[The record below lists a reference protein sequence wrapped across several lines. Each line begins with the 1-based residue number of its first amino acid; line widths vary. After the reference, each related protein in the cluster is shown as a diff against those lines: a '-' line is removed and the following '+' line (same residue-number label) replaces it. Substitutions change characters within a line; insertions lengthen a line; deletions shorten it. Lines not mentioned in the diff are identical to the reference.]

1 MDDSAPPL
9 AATRAGIPLKPFYT
23 AADRPKEAADETP
36 GEFPF
41 TRGRFARL
49 RQGGWIQRE
58 LSGEGSP
65 SESNRQLRDLLDM
78 GQAGIDVIG
87 DGPTMSMI
95 DPDHP
100 LAAPAAGTQGVS
112 ACRKQDY
119 LELFDGVDIGATSV
133 SSSIPAVFSIAGL
146 VHAARQANVPLEKLR
161 GSTIQVPLY
170 CEDCS
175 YRYHLPV
182 NFRTRL
188 SADCVAWCAD
198 HMPRFHAFLEDSYF
212 FSETGLN
219 GVEEMALAFV
229 EIRHIIRR
237 LLAMGVDIDSFG
249 PRIAILLNCGMDV
262 YEEIAKIRATR
273 RLFAHMMRDE
283 FGATDPRSQSAVI
296 TCHTSGLTLTAQ
308 QPVNNVVRGTVQAMA
323 LVLAGV
329 QAIEISAFDEA
340 YRTPSRA
347 AHMVGLRTQQVID
360 LEAGLTR
367 VADPFG
373 GSYFMETLTDRMAEE
388 IWAKVEEIE
397 ATDDIE
403 ALVERGYFRDMFHGV
418 MERHSQDIAMGR
430 APVVGLNVHKIPE
443 EEDTLLRDV
452 SEEKFPPSREHV
464 ARIAAFRQSRDADA
478 LETGLRPILES
489 VRTGSGNLLA
499 LTIDAFEAGATM
511 GEIAG
516 VFRLGLGEAYDPFGK
531 VAPVLGAAA

>member
-1 MDDSAPPL
+1 MENADPTPR
-9 AATRAGIPLKPFYT
+9 TRSGIPLKPFYT
-23 AADRPKEAADETP
+23 AADRPPGEFNDAP

-41 TRGRFARL
+41 TRGRFARM
-49 RQGGWIQRE
+49 RHGGSWIQRE

-65 SESNRQLRDLLDM
+65 ADSNQQLRDLLAM
-78 GQAGIDVIG
+78 GQAGVDVIG
-87 DGPTMSMI
+87 DGPTMSMM

-100 LAAPAAGTQGVS
+100 LAAPTAGTQGVS

-119 LELFDGVDIGATSV
+119 LELFDGVDIGETSV
-133 SSSIPAVFSIAGL
+133 SSSIPAIFSIAGL
-146 VHAARQANVPLEKLR
+146 VHTAKHMGVAPEKLR

-170 CEDCS
+170 NEDCS
-175 YRYHLPV
+175 YRFHLPV

-237 LLAMGVDIDSFG
+237 LLDMGVDIDSFG
-249 PRIAILLNCGMDV
+249 PRIAILLNCGMDF

-273 RLFAHMMRDE
+273 QLFARMMRSE
-283 FGATDPRSQSAVI
+283 FGAKDPRSQSAVI
-296 TCHTSGLTLTAQ
+296 TCHTSGLSLTAQ
-308 QPVNNVVRGTVQAMA
+308 QPVNNVVRGTTQAMA
-323 LVLAGV
+323 LVMAGV

-340 YRTPSRA
+340 YRTPSRE

-360 LEAGLTR
+360 LETGLTK

-373 GSYFMETLTDRMAEE
+373 GSFFMESLTDE
-388 IWAKVEEIE
+388 IATRIWTKVEEIE
-397 ATDDIE
+397 ATDEIE
-403 ALVERGYFRDMFHGV
+403 TLVDQGYFRDLFHSV
-418 MERHSQDIAMGR
+418 MERQSQDIAMGR
-430 APVVGLNVHKIPE
+430 DQVVGLNVHRMPD

-452 SEEKFPPSREHV
+452 SEEKFPPCHEHV
-464 ARIAAFRQSRDADA
+464 ARVAAFRESRDPERLRLGLTPV
-478 LETGLRPILES
+478 LECVKSGN
-489 VRTGSGNLLA
+489 GNLLA
-499 LTIDAFEAGATM
+499 LTIDAFEEGATM

-516 VFRLGLGEAYDPFGK
+516 AFRMGLDEAWDPFGK
-531 VAPVLGAAA
+531 MAPVI

>member
-1 MDDSAPPL
+1 MDDSAPPP
-9 AATRAGIPLKPFYT
+9 ATTRAGIPLKPFYT
-23 AADRPKEAADETP
+23 AADRPKDAPAEAP

-65 SESNRQLRDLLDM
+65 AESNQQLRDLLAM

-100 LAAPAAGTQGVS
+100 IAAPAAGTQGVS

-119 LELFDGVDIGATSV
+119 LELFDGVDIGETSV

-146 VHAARQANVPLEKLR
+146 VHAARVGGVPLEKLR

-188 SADCVAWCAD
+188 SADCVAWCAE

-219 GVEEMALAFV
+219 GIEEMALAFV

-283 FGATDPRSQSAVI
+283 FGAKDPRSQSAVI

-308 QPVNNVVRGTVQAMA
+308 QPANNVVRGTVQAMA

-373 GSYFMETLTDRMAEE
+373 GSYFMETLTDQIAEQ

-397 ATDDIE
+397 ATGDIE
-403 ALVERGYFRDMFHGV
+403 DLVDRGYFRDLFHGV

-430 APVVGLNVHKIPE
+430 TPVVGLNVHRIPE
-443 EEDTLLRDV
+443 GEDTLLREI
-452 SEEKFPPSREHV
+452 SEEKFPPSHEHV
-464 ARIAAFRQSRDADA
+464 ERIASFRMGRDRAA
-478 LETGLRPILES
+478 LEHGLRPIVEA
-489 VRTGSGNLLA
+489 VKTESGNLLA
-499 LTIDAFEAGATM
+499 LTIDAFDAGATM

-516 VFRLGLGEAYDPFGK
+516 TFRLGLGEAYDPFGK
-531 VAPVLGAAA
+531 VEPVLRAA

>member
-1 MDDSAPPL
+1 MDDSAPQT
-9 AATRAGIPLKPFYT
+9 ATTRAGIPLKPFYT
-23 AADRPKEAADETP
+23 ADDRPHDAPEEAP

-58 LSGEGSP
+58 LSGEGTP
-65 SESNRQLRDLLDM
+65 LESNRQLRDLLAM
-78 GQAGIDVIG
+78 GQAGLDVIG

-100 LAAPAAGTQGVS
+100 IAAPAAGAQGVS

-119 LELFDGVDIGATSV
+119 LELFDSIDIGKTSV

-146 VHAARQANVPLEKLR
+146 VHAARQSGVPIKEIR

-188 SADCVAWCAD
+188 SADCVAWCAEY
-198 HMPRFHAFLEDSYF
+198 MPRFHAFLEDSYF

-219 GVEEMALAFV
+219 GIEEMALAFV

-283 FGATDPRSQSAVI
+283 FGARDPRSQSAVI

-340 YRTPSRA
+340 YRTPSRE

-367 VADPFG
+367 VSDPFG
-373 GSYFMETLTDRMAEE
+373 GSHFMETLTDEMAGR

-397 ATDDIE
+397 AAGDVED
-403 ALVERGYFRDMFHGV
+403 LVERGYFRDLFHEV
-418 MERHSQDIAMGR
+418 MERHSQNIAMGR
-430 APVVGLNVHKIPE
+430 DKVVGLNVHQIPE
-443 EEDTLLRDV
+443 EDDALLRDV
-452 SEEKFPPSREHV
+452 TEEKFPASHEHV
-464 ARIAAFRQSRDADA
+464 ARIAAFRDSRDAGA
-478 LETGLRPILES
+478 VERGLKPILDA
-489 VRTGSGNLLA
+489 VKTDSGNLLA

-516 VFRLGLGEAYDPFGK
+516 TFRLGLGEAYDPFGQ
-531 VAPVLGAAA
+531 VEPVRQAAA